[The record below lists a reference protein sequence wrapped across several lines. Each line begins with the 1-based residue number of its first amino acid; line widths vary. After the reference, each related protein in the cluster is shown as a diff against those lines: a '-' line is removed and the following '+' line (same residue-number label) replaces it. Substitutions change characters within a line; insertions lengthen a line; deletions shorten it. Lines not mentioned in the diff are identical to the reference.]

1 MRIGYS
7 LSGGGARGIAHLGI
21 MKVLEENGIRPHMIA
36 GVSAGSIIGAFYA
49 SGFSPDEILK
59 IIVDARLIR
68 ILRPAFSLKGILSLE
83 NTDPF
88 FRRYMGDDSFEKL
101 KLPLVINAVN
111 LRSGTSRYFSTG
123 SLIQTVLASCAIP
136 AVFKPVKIDGELYVD
151 GGVLDNLPV
160 KPLEGKCDHIIGFHC
175 NPVDPEFT
183 SKNMKN
189 IIERTFILVIN
200 TNVAMS
206 KPVCGVFLEPG
217 ELKKFGAFDFDKA
230 KEIFEVGYEY
240 GRSII
245 PEIKSRLHI

>member
-21 MKVLEENGIRPHMIA
+21 MKALEENGIRPHMIA
-36 GVSAGSIIGAFYA
+36 GVSVGSIIGAFYA

-59 IIVDARLIR
+59 IILDARLIR

-83 NTDPF
+83 NTYPF

-111 LRSGTSRYFSTG
+111 LRSGTSRYFSQG

-160 KPLEGKCDHIIGFHC
+160 KPLQEKCDPIIGFHC

-183 SKNMKN
+183 SRNMKN

-200 TNVAMS
+200 TNVAVS
-206 KPVCGVFLEPG
+206 KPACRAFLEPW

-230 KEIFEVGYEY
+230 NEIFEVGYEY
-240 GRSII
+240 GIGKIR
-245 PEIKSRLHI
+245 EIKSGLHI